1 MFQMHLSTVSTARRR
16 AMYACCLLLLGALS
30 ACASTP
36 RETASQPV
44 QVRLDSSSV
53 TGLPG
58 LAPRLVSYSD
68 KRTVLMLNPPQEWE
82 RPQMRD
88 SGLQSMVDHC
98 SRAGRSIVR
107 VRHAALEDMEGNIL
121 ATYIEHDDQDLA
133 EFNRHA
139 GSPVALTKAAL
150 PGVLRLKLDPA
161 EFHGQFREETEVIF
175 RDAKAQIAPGLYASL
190 ESITM
195 TPHQISLSQRT
206 ARANYLYIKLSN
218 RSEHSYTLN
227 GHDTGAMEA
236 DAGRMLTAPDLHGNT
251 IAPNAALIVRLPL
264 ELTQTSLEPGRR
276 NAVALQDYLGGTNG
290 AIGPWIDA
298 MIPLRIQIELK
309 SSDPY
314 ASHMQRGLLMPTLQV
329 QKRYL
334 LERAGCF
341 D

>member
-1 MFQMHLSTVSTARRR
+1 MYRLIVSNARAW
-16 AMYACCLLLLGALS
+16 AMRACCLLLLGALS

-36 RETASQPV
+36 REIASQPV

-53 TGLPG
+53 AKLPG
-58 LAPRLVSYSD
+58 LTPRLVSYSD
-68 KRTVLMLNPPQEWE
+68 KRTILMLNPPQEWQ
-82 RPQMRD
+82 RLQMRD
-88 SGLQSMVDHC
+88 SRLQSMVDHC
-98 SRAGRSIVR
+98 SRAGRSVVR
-107 VRHAALEDMEGNIL
+107 VQHAALEDMEGNIL
-121 ATYIEHDDQDLA
+121 ATFIAHGDQDLA
-133 EFNRHA
+133 ELDRHA
-139 GSPVALTKAAL
+139 GSPVATAKAAT

-161 EFHGQFREETEVIF
+161 EFHGQFREEIDVIF
-175 RDAKAQIAPGLYASL
+175 RDAEAQIAPGLYASL
-190 ESITM
+190 ESITT
-195 TPHQISLSQRT
+195 TPHEIGLSQRT

-218 RSEHSYTLN
+218 RSKHSYTLN

-236 DAGRMLTAPDLHGNT
+236 SAGRMLTAPDLHGDT

-264 ELTQTSLEPGRR
+264 ELTQTSLEPDRH
-276 NAVALQDYLGGTNG
+276 NAVALQDYLRGTNG